1 MNAIQ
6 TKELTR
12 RYGEKTAVDALDLTV
27 KQGELFALL
36 GVNGAGKTTTVKM
49 LSGLLAPTYGDA
61 EILGYSLVSQT
72 QEVKSRINLS
82 PQETAVA
89 PKLTARENLEL
100 IAGIYGS
107 TRKEAKE
114 KAAAMLEEFHMQE
127 VAGQRAGTLSG
138 GWQRRLSIAM
148 ALISQ
153 PQILFLDEPTLGL
166 DVLARREL
174 WNIIEKLK
182 GRVTVILTT
191 HYMEEAAS
199 LADRVAILAHGRLR
213 LCGTVQEILDA
224 AGETD
229 FENAFIKLAGGTEA

>member
-12 RYGEKTAVDALDLTV
+12 RYGEKTAMDALDLTV

-49 LSGLLAPTYGDA
+49 LSGLLAPTSGDA

>member
-6 TKELTR
+6 TKELTK

-49 LSGLLAPTYGDA
+49 LSGLLAPTSGDA

-174 WNIIEKLK
+174 WSIIEKLK

>member
-49 LSGLLAPTYGDA
+49 LSGLLAPTSGDA

-199 LADRVAILAHGRLR
+199 LANRVAILAHGRLR

>member
-6 TKELTR
+6 TKELTK

-49 LSGLLAPTYGDA
+49 LSGLLAPTSGDA

-138 GWQRRLSIAM
+138 GCQRRLSIAM